1 MTRLGIEPFL
11 GAAREVGRDTIEA
24 EVGFGVVMRIAV
36 TDFKRPEAPARARFD
51 FDFRDHVLTVL
62 GRWGNRGLA
71 PERPDPLAA
80 RCDNEHSPIFPLR
93 HVFARALGFDGE
105 VSDFGRDEK
114 PPGLR
119 DDALKYRREPLAE
132 DMIFFRITGPQH
144 GFIECCGNPMR
155 LSCGFQSIH
164 TGRTGSLFSD
174 GTVVLPHLP
183 NSRSGAVGH
192 HALPHLDNIQPN
204 GSGSDQS
211 NGRDAHSTIFQTRP
225 KRG

>member
-1 MTRLGIEPFL
+1 
-11 GAAREVGRDTIEA
+11 
-24 EVGFGVVMRIAV
+24 MRIAV

-183 NSRSGAVGH
+183 NSRRGAVGH
-192 HALPHLDNIQPN
+192 HAYHT
-204 GSGSDQS
+204 STTS
-211 NGRDAHSTIFQTRP
+211 NRMVPAARAGPMLIHGWDPPASATRREP
-225 KRG
+225 WSPDRGAEQAEPALI